1 MTVQL
6 TTTLNRIRAHK
17 PSHAEWTR
25 LLAGLGK
32 TRADNRP
39 LPFATI
45 LRINGL
51 DFALWCARAEPQHE
65 REWRLFLVW
74 CVRQVQHLL
83 TDPRS
88 LAALDVAERHAN
100 GMATDEELRAAWAA
114 AEDAAGDALAVA
126 RAAAWAA
133 LAAALAAAGTGAGAA
148 WDVAWVAARA
158 ALAAAGNA
166 LAVARAVAR
175 AAAGDGKRQAQAAE
189 FLRLVGGE

>member
-6 TTTLNRIRAHK
+6 TTTLNRIRAHR
-17 PSHAEWTR
+17 PCEDGWTK

-32 TRADNRP
+32 TRADDEP

-51 DFALWCARAEPQHE
+51 VFAFWCARAEPQHE

-74 CVRQVQHLL
+74 CVRQVQHRL
-83 TDPRS
+83 TDQRS
-88 LAALDVAERHAN
+88 IAALDVAERHAN
-100 GMATDEELRAAWAA
+100 GMATDEELRAARAA
-114 AEDAAGDALAVA
+114 AVAAARDGEWDAARV
-126 RAAAWAA
+126 AWAA
-133 LAAALAAAGTGAGAA
+133 LAT
-148 WDVAWVAARA
+148 
-158 ALAAAGNA
+158 AGNA

-189 FLRLVGGE
+189 FLRIVGGE